1 MRHLKNPYGIDAPKG
16 ATIVKVG
23 LGDRT
28 HIYDA
33 SKGDALCSTK
43 PNLGVVKSKAT
54 KVTCYRCIKLQMMN
68 EGGVRQGGK
77 DSLGIWNV
85 IPAGMEDRLLRPS
98 AADKRLLHMMIEGG
112 RGGQFIGRREKPSR
126 AKLKQGYRDAPG
138 RFGPH
143 VAEEFKWGGFE
154 HPTQSVR
161 SEGREVIPLVDKS
174 SRRDAA
180 GRFTGYRVANPA
192 AKRAAGKRGATARKA
207 GAMAVRKESKDFM
220 NGYLIARD
228 DLMSEPFKSQVF
240 EKRAGSFPRL
250 VGKGKYQSLAM
261 KAAAAMGKSIK
272 DADQFKEGVAVVWEE
287 YSRYYNQPVMGF
299 VSEPRLNGMRRNKRA
314 GRR

>member
-33 SKGDALCSTK
+33 STGDALCSTR
-43 PNLGVVKSKAT
+43 PNLGVVESKAT

-68 EGGVRQGGK
+68 QAGVRAGGK

-85 IPAGMEDRLLRPS
+85 IPEPMEDRLLRPS
-98 AADKRLLHMMIEGG
+98 AANKRLLHMMVEGG
-112 RGGQFIGRREKPSR
+112 RGGAYVGRRQKPAR
-126 AKLKQGYRDAPG
+126 AGIKQGYRDARP
-138 RFGPH
+138 FGPH
-143 VAEEFKWGGFE
+143 VAEQFKWGGFE

-161 SEGREVIPLVDKS
+161 SEGREVIPLLAKA

-192 AKRAAGKRGATARKA
+192 PKRATGKRGATARKA
-207 GAMAVRKESKDFM
+207 GAVAVRKESKDFM

-228 DLMSEPFKSQVF
+228 DLMREPFKSQVF
-240 EKRAGSFPRL
+240 EKRVGSFPRL

-261 KAAAAMGKSIK
+261 KAAASMGTSIK
-272 DADQFKEGVAVVWEE
+272 DADQFKEGVATVWEE

-299 VSEPRLNGMRRNKRA
+299 VSEPRLNGRRA